1 MAKQDGISCEVDNR
15 SLTSELDEGVAPPRS
30 PLLEV
35 PKSPNSPR
43 KPHGTSHGENR
54 LNGQT
59 LEAMSPGDRFR
70 SVVRKVMRLHRTST
84 WLSSRGAG
92 AEPGVDPR
100 RRSATFAYGHIR
112 ENCVIEVCDYSSV
125 RSSFGRMTNKGFI
138 DYLNNAEASARE
150 PWVKVRWINIGGISW
165 DVISAVGLKYGAL
178 PFYVFL
184 NFILRVVRPSS
195 TCTGRRSSFNF

>member
-1 MAKQDGISCEVDNR
+1 MARENSISDEADNR
-15 SLTSELDEGVAPPRS
+15 SLTPEQDEEVAPPRPS
-30 PLLEV
+30 LLEV

-43 KPHGTSHGENR
+43 KPRADFPGENR
-54 LNGQT
+54 LHGQT
-59 LEAMSPGDRFR
+59 FVAMSPGDRFR

-84 WLSSRGAG
+84 WLSSRGVG

-100 RRSATFAYGHIR
+100 RQSATLAYGHIR

-178 PFYVFL
+178 PFYLFL
-184 NFILRVVRPSS
+184 NFILRIV
-195 TCTGRRSSFNF
+195 